1 MRLLIAGWL
10 MCSCSA
16 AAEKEPKQG
25 DMYEGIEFVQVH
37 GDRMLIKD
45 VQYAY

>member
-1 MRLLIAGWL
+1 VQLL
-10 MCSCSA
+10 CSGRKGA
-16 AAEKEPKQG
+16 QAG